1 MSREYTEEEKRLA
14 DEILQ
19 DIEDGK
25 TSSEIN
31 HKRRQLNLLYQRNR
45 REILPTWR

>member
-1 MSREYTEEEKRLA
+1 MSQEYTEEEKKLA
-14 DEILQ
+14 AEIRK

-31 HKRRQLNLLYQRNR
+31 AKRCQLNLLYQRNR
-45 REILPTWR
+45 REILPPWR